1 MFLNSKFFRW
11 AMPAL
16 NAAALC
22 TLVACAGKTTHAQTA
37 NYVATPDPAT
47 AGSVESAAIPAAKP
61 DQAGIPSNVKRTN
74 RVFTTVSGIDDRAIR
89 VNALSAIELRG
100 LKRKQSASEAQIRRL
115 YKRAPK
121 QIMVALEPFGYYQAK
136 ITPTLALVGEKFLA
150 NFAVDL
156 GPRTRIKSVNF
167 KLDGPAELDLSV
179 TKAWRKIALKAG
191 DPLDHTRYEAAK
203 NEVQRVLLQRGYLDA
218 ELIDHRIDVSR
229 TNATASVFLTWKTG
243 VRYALGETKFS
254 GGQFSDEFLARY
266 VSYDVGDLY
275 TQTRLLNLQQRL
287 VDADY
292 FSVVE
297 ISPET
302 DAAANGIVPISV
314 ELVPAKRSIYTYGV
328 SFGTDSG
335 AGVKGGLERR
345 WVNDRGHKFRSGAEV
360 SQRLKVLAASYE
372 IPLPDKARTTYAL
385 NLSYRDQQTDTSRA
399 KLTKLGIA
407 RSREWKGW
415 QQTYALSWLRGDF
428 EIGGELGASTLLY
441 PEIILYKREADDLL
455 YPREGYAATINARA
469 GAKGV
474 LSDTSFANA
483 SIDARYIHSL
493 ADNQRLLARGTLG
506 AVYAQDFNALPP
518 ELRFFAGGDRSIRG
532 YNYQELG
539 PLNGLNKVRG
549 GKYLAVLSGE
559 YEYAFND
566 TWALAGF
573 ADVGNA
579 FDSSAVSASGDSS
592 SGAGGGSINTNSSI
606 KKSVGAGLRWR
617 SPVGIVRIDFAFAID
632 EPASPLK
639 LHLVIGPD
647 L

>member
-1 MFLNSKFFRW
+1 MLSNSKIFCWLR
-11 AMPAL
+11 
-16 NAAALC
+16 AASHAFALC
-22 TLVACAGKTTHAQTA
+22 ALAACAGKATHEHSGTYIAPPEPASGTTTTGAKA
-37 NYVATPDPAT
+37 D
-47 AGSVESAAIPAAKP
+47 SAANAAP
-61 DQAGIPSNVKRTN
+61 PSNLKRTN
-74 RVFTTVSGIDDRAIR
+74 RVFTTVTGIEDRALR

-136 ITPTLALVGEKFLA
+136 ITSTLALVSEKYLA

-156 GPRTRIKSVNF
+156 GRRTVIRSVNF
-167 KLDGPAELDLSV
+167 KLDGPAELDVSV
-179 TKAWRKIALKAG
+179 SKAWRKIALKPG
-191 DPLDHTRYEAAK
+191 EPLDHARYEAAK
-203 NEVQRVLLQRGYLDA
+203 NEVQRALLQRGYLDA
-218 ELIDHRIDVSR
+218 ELVEHRVDVSR
-229 TNATASVFLTWKTG
+229 ANATAEVFLTWKTG

-254 GGQFSDEFLARY
+254 GGQFSPEFLARY

-297 ISPET
+297 IAPET

-399 KLTKLGIA
+399 KLTKLGVA

-415 QQTYALSWLRGDF
+415 QQTYALSWLKGDF
-428 EIGGELGASTLLY
+428 EIGGEFGSSTLLY

-455 YPREGYAATINARA
+455 YPREGYAATVNARA
-469 GAKGV
+469 GIKGL

-493 ADNQRLLARGTLG
+493 ADNQRLLARGTFG
-506 AVYAQDFNALPP
+506 AVYAQDFNQLPP

-532 YNYQELG
+532 YDYQELG

-579 FDSSAVSASGDSS
+579 FDATARASG
-592 SGAGGGSINTNSSI
+592 SIV
-606 KKSVGAGLRWR
+606 KKSVGTGIRWR

-632 EPASPLK
+632 EPKSPLK